1 MSSHIRAIKMVHVPL
16 FLRWAGE
23 YNSERTGSQRLI
35 RSAGTRSKNG
45 KCCKQGQESSLSLF
59 CDNSNELAT
68 NNGETR
74 DYTEEQTHDNR
85 RKTTRGTLPF
95 NDAVNTCVGK
105 KTNNSLKTTQESQ
118 YFRNS
123 LWSRYKNILVATCI
137 HLVPFVI
144 LVTNGLVT
152 LFMFTPKR
160 SKEVLLWHEEQDLLF

>member
-1 MSSHIRAIKMVHVPL
+1 MSLYFFVEQENTIARELEASARLGARGP
-16 FLRWAGE
+16 GP
-23 YNSERTGSQRLI
+23 RTVNAANRD
-35 RSAGTRSKNG
+35 KN
-45 KCCKQGQESSLSLF
+45 QVSLF

-85 RKTTRGTLPF
+85 RKTTRGTLPV
-95 NDAVNTCVGK
+95 NNAVNTCVGK
-105 KTNNSLKTTQESQ
+105 KTNNSLKTTQESE

-160 SKEVLLWHEEQDLLF
+160 SKEVLL